1 MVKCIQVPH
10 QLLSGGPSFCSIE
23 DDRKDEDST
32 EYYSQHNKS
41 DIQSADLDVGGKAGA
56 ELLEAVMDS

>member
-1 MVKCIQVPH
+1 
-10 QLLSGGPSFCSIE
+10 LSGGPSFCSIE